1 MVERVSALAAGYKR
15 GDHGTIT
22 AAGPG
27 VTLQER
33 RPLAIFQVIALG
45 GSEAAVRSG
54 LATALGT
61 APADA
66 AGRAA
71 RKDGTAIL
79 WVGPGRWLVVEAERA
94 GRDLGAILLRA
105 VADPAVVTDIS
116 QGRSVIRVSGPAARD
131 LLAKGFPVD
140 LHPRAFPVDACAQ
153 SLLGHV
159 GAFVHAVDA
168 VPSFDLYVARSY
180 ALTAWEWLV
189 ESAAEYG
196 CRVAYAGFD

>member
-1 MVERVSALAAGYKR
+1 MVERLSALASGYAR
-15 GDHGTIT
+15 GDHGAL
-22 AAGPG
+22 AATGPG

-33 RPLAIFQVIALG
+33 RPLAIFQVAALG
-45 GSEAAVRSG
+45 GSEAAVRNM
-54 LATALGT
+54 LATAVGV
-61 APADA
+61 APADG

-71 RKDGTAIL
+71 QKDGTAIL
-79 WVGPGRWLVVEAERA
+79 WVGPARWLVVEAERA
-94 GRDLGAILLRA
+94 GRDLGEILTRA
-105 VADPAVVTDIS
+105 VASPAVITDIG
-116 QGRSVIRVSGPAARD
+116 QGRTVIRVSGPSARD

-159 GAFVHAVDA
+159 GALVHAVEA
-168 VPSFDLYVARSY
+168 TPSFDLYFARSY

-196 CRVAYAGFD
+196 CRVAPAGLG